1 MKSFDP
7 IIVTIII
14 IAIVIIGGI
23 ILVSLNSKGPPIPRY
38 QATDSD
44 RPKLE
49 ISETDFNFGQMNLN
63 ETKTREIQ
71 LKNGGLSSLILSD
84 AVTSCDCT
92 FVQFVID
99 GVESPKFSMA
109 RNPKWRGEI
118 KPNQSALLRI
128 VYEPRIMPVKGAV
141 KREVVFKTN
150 DPERPIVNIRFVAV
164 VN

>member
-1 MKSFDP
+1 MKIFDP
-7 IIVTIII
+7 IVITIII

-23 ILVSLNSKGPPIPRY
+23 ILVSLSSKGSPIPQYRVI
-38 QATDSD
+38 DSN

-49 ISETDFNFGQMNLN
+49 ISETDFNFGQINSN
-63 ETKTREIQ
+63 EIKTKEIQ
-71 LKNGGLSSLILSD
+71 LKNSGLSSLILSD

-92 FVQFVID
+92 FAQFVID

-109 RNPKWRGEI
+109 RNPKWRGEV

-128 VYEPRIMPVKGAV
+128 IYEPRIMPAKGTV

-150 DPERPIVNIRFVAV
+150 DPIKPLVSLRFTAV
-164 VN
+164 VE